1 MGRNPVGQPAGFSTR
16 VKNKVFKPL
25 SAKPLMQ
32 SPITTKTGF
41 LVVLGLSLI
50 PGLHAQNAG
59 EEGETTSE
67 IIELDEFTVSTSGDS
82 GYYSAYSTSATRTNA
97 LIKNTPISVT
107 VINEELMEDLMI
119 LNDEDISRV
128 TASVTR
134 DPDGFSFN
142 QIRIRGF
149 RSLTQR
155 YDLFWREIERD
166 GYNIQRADVVK
177 GANSLIYG
185 QADPGGK
192 VNSIPKKALFG
203 RSFTSLEA
211 TVGSKDFLR
220 LEADANL
227 AVSDDFA
234 VRVMAFHHEQDFDQ
248 LYESRELKGATIELG
263 YRLGNKTQFRAHL
276 ERIELDQNLQPGM
289 FFDATGTQRYA
300 PNSLADETDGARRAS
315 LTAYR
320 NEFIFNPDAVKY
332 IPDEII
338 ADLELQ
344 GNPNP
349 TREDIMALYEPWTNK
364 DSLYSSGGPDKYND
378 RSGDIITLDMTHQF
392 TEDLQLK
399 VAYNREDDDR
409 NALTRAGYSASRVK
423 GPVGGEFIETHWQLM
438 DGRTLANAI
447 KSTLLWEVETDLP
460 LLGNSRHNV
469 LLGYDWDQ
477 LEKDPK
483 TYDQIKEGAEL
494 FDGNYYNTA
503 ILSEKLLLANGFA
516 PDAPNVR
523 YNQRDDLFQLRHKA
537 SSEVTTH
544 GYWSAIQSQFLD
556 GRLRSLIGLRYDEVD
571 ITHSY
576 VDHVISVAPG
586 YFENRD
592 IPEGVTPETINVEF
606 EANDV
611 KYDQVSPSIG
621 ALYWMTDE
629 VGVFANYAKSIQSPT
644 GVDLDPFGDVIP
656 PVYGEGYE
664 YGLRF
669 DLLDGKLN
677 GQIIAFYIEKENDNV
692 VNYDFR
698 LGDIITYEK
707 YGEEFPNYFYFEDRP
722 WHEDFGT
729 WQLQNNV
736 LPGKQIAGDKSR
748 AEGLDVEF
756 YYNPTRS
763 LSVVFSYTYNN
774 LDAIKINEN
783 VNPRFGRIFGLA
795 PHNVIVHLRYKIPDG
810 PLDGFTFGLSQRYRS
825 SSTMASYYIDD
836 DDTWYDV
843 DLDPEWHTDGFIRYE
858 TGFGQGSSRT
868 KVVFA
873 YRVRNLFDERDL
885 MNRNRSAFYRESQ
898 QHFFSARVNF

>member
-1 MGRNPVGQPAGFSTR
+1 
-16 VKNKVFKPL
+16 
-25 SAKPLMQ
+25 MQ
-32 SPITTKTGF
+32 SSSTIAIRF
-41 LVVLGLSLI
+41 ILGL
-50 PGLHAQNAG
+50 GLLFLANGVRAQTTDPSG
-59 EEGETTSE
+59 EEAETASG

-82 GYYSAYSTSATRTNA
+82 GYYSAYSTSVTRTNA
-97 LIKNTPISVT
+97 LVKNTPISVT

-128 TASVTR
+128 TASVTL

-203 RSFTSLEA
+203 KSFTKLEA
-211 TVGSKDFLR
+211 TVGNKDFFR

-227 AVSDDFA
+227 VVNDDFA

-248 LYESRELKGATIELG
+248 LYETRELKGATIELG
-263 YRLGNKTQFRAHL
+263 YRLGTKTQFRAHL
-276 ERIELDQNLQPGM
+276 ERIELFQNLPPRM
-289 FFDATGTQRYA
+289 FFDATAEERYA
-300 PNSLADETDGARRAS
+300 PNSLGDETDTQERAS

-320 NEFIFNPDAVKY
+320 NEFIFNPEAVQY
-332 IPDEII
+332 IPDAVI

-344 GNPNP
+344 GNPDP
-349 TREDIMALYEPWTNK
+349 TREDIMALYKPWAER
-364 DSLYSSGGPDKYND
+364 DALYSSSGPDKYND
-378 RSGDIITLDMTHQF
+378 RVGDIITLDMTHQF
-392 TEDLQLK
+392 TEDVQLK
-399 VAYNREDDDR
+399 IAYNREDDDR
-409 NALTRAGYSASRVK
+409 NALTREGFSASRVK
-423 GPVGGEFIETHWQLM
+423 GPVGGEFIDAHWQII
-438 DGRTLANAI
+438 DGRTLANAV
-447 KSTLLWEVETDLP
+447 KATLFWEVEADLP
-460 LLGNSRHNV
+460 LLGESRHNI
-469 LLGYDWDQ
+469 LLGYDWDN
-477 LEKDPK
+477 LEKNPK
-483 TYDQIKEGAEL
+483 TYDQIQEGTEL
-494 FDGNYYNTA
+494 FDGNYYRTA
-503 ILSEKLLLANGFA
+503 ILKEQLPLANGFG

-523 YNQRDDLFQLRHKA
+523 YNQRDDLFQLKQA
-537 SSEVTTH
+537 ATSDVTTD
-544 GYWSAIQSQFLD
+544 GYWSAIQSEFLN
-556 GRLRSLIGLRYDEVD
+556 GRLRSLVGLRYDEVD

-586 YFENRD
+586 YFTNPSFD
-592 IPEGVTPETINVEF
+592 LPEGLTPETINVEF
-606 EANDV
+606 SANNV
-611 KYDQVSPSIG
+611 KYDQVSPSVG
-621 ALYWMTDE
+621 ALYWMTDG

-677 GQIIAFYIEKENDNV
+677 GQIIAFHIEKENDNI

-698 LGDIITYEK
+698 LGDIITYEE
-707 YGEEFPNYFYFEDRP
+707 YGQQYPNYFYYDTRA
-722 WHEDFGT
+722 WAGVG
-729 WQLQNNV
+729 WKLQNNA

-756 YYNPTRS
+756 YYNPTRN

-795 PHNVIVHLRYKIPDG
+795 PHNVIVHLRYQFRDG
-810 PLDGFTFGLSQRYRS
+810 PLDGFTLGLSQSYRS
-825 SSTMASYYIDD
+825 SSTLASYYIDD
-836 DDTWYDV
+836 DDAWYDV
-843 DLDPEWHTDGFIRYE
+843 DFDEEWNTDGFIRYE
-858 TGFGQGSSRT
+858 TAFGKGSSRT
-868 KVVFA
+868 QVSFA

-885 MNRNRSAFYRESQ
+885 MNRNRSAFYRESR
-898 QHFFSARVNF
+898 QHFLTARVNF